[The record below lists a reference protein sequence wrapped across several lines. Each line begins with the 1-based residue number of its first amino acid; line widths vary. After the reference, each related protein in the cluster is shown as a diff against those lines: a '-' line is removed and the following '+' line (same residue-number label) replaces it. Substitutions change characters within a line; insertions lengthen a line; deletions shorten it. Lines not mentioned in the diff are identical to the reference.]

1 MPTLF
6 LVGRYRVVTYFNDH
20 EPAHVHAVGPDGY
33 AKFALGE
40 KRGEVAL
47 MEAEGI
53 PRGSLHRIAAAII
66 DRHSECRKLWNSIH
80 GDQVGNR
87 KGR

>member
-6 LVGRYRVVTYFNDH
+6 LVGRYRVVIYFNDH

-40 KRGEVAL
+40 KRG
-47 MEAEGI
+47 
-53 PRGSLHRIAAAII
+53 
-66 DRHSECRKLWNSIH
+66 
-80 GDQVGNR
+80 
-87 KGR
+87 